1 MRASVDTGFCWLYD
15 WICRC
20 RVAQP
25 DWYWHFNRITAA
37 FISQFLNLTFGVIH
51 LTNYPIIKLTIPI
64 LIYLDTQLGFIQEC
78 FKCRHAFYMCYAI
91 QEPVKTKTVELFV
104 RYALWWTHFAGCI
117 HNDISLEQIDILNVR
132 HKFIRCTFCAYISL
146 CLNSDYSVLTN
157 KRLVYMKCSSNSSL
171 TVSNRIQRKKNHSNI
186 LYIF

>member
-1 MRASVDTGFCWLYD
+1 
-15 WICRC
+15 
-20 RVAQP
+20 
-25 DWYWHFNRITAA
+25 
-37 FISQFLNLTFGVIH
+37 
-51 LTNYPIIKLTIPI
+51 
-64 LIYLDTQLGFIQEC
+64 
-78 FKCRHAFYMCYAI
+78 MCYAI

-117 HNDISLEQIDILNVR
+117 HNDIHNDMSLEQIDILNVR

-171 TVSNRIQRKKNHSNI
+171 TVSNRIQRKKI
-186 LYIF
+186 IVTFYIFFRSTAYFESYRKNMGYIIKISLISLT